1 METENNDTEFIS
13 FYGDVNPSKKS
24 EMKRKVDEIL
34 DENEISEKSQGKILR
49 FDENV
54 TEFGDAAASEFKN
67 AQEPGLA
74 EVPEI
79 KSHPSDEESFAVVP
93 RGPES
98 GEYCILTFLL
108 SYMAQG
114 CWNFGSSKILKIWCG
129 SCHTSTLVPTDL

>member
-49 FDENV
+49 FDEKV
-54 TEFGDAAASEFKN
+54 TEFGDAATNESKN

-79 KSHPSDEESFAVVP
+79 KPLPSDEESFAVVP

-98 GEYCILTFLL
+98 GEFIFTYYFLTRPGLRLL
-108 SYMAQG
+108 LF
-114 CWNFGSSKILKIWCG
+114 WKL
-129 SCHTSTLVPTDL
+129 